1 MSEKAP
7 VPVDQSCYE
16 DLHNLQNPRH
26 IDPLDVGFSFKHALI
41 PYDGKRGDLITNT
54 GFLGGG
60 WGGGPQIIER
70 TEVKPSGL
78 ETSLIALKGT
88 AVHFVKD
95 DTLKTLPDGR
105 AFGVAGTVSGMNHS
119 VKNEDGSITNNLLD
133 KDGNLNEGMEVAIH
147 HITPGGDHESP
158 TSTVNKLTGWRAE
171 RAAEIIAGR
180 ATRHIEAGIKG
191 RRTQLDAEKIKQ

>member
-7 VPVDQSCYE
+7 VPVDQSGYE
-16 DLHNLQNPRH
+16 DLHNLRDGH
-26 IDPLDVGFSFKHALI
+26 ISPLDVAFSFNHALI
-41 PYDGKRGDLITNT
+41 PYDGMHGDLITNT
-54 GFLGGG
+54 GVFGS
-60 WGGGPQIIER
+60 PQIIER

-78 ETSLIALKGT
+78 ENSLIALKGT

-95 DTLKTLPDGR
+95 NTLKTLPDGR
-105 AFGVAGTVSGMNHS
+105 EFGVVSTVSGMNHS

-147 HITPGGDHESP
+147 HITPGGDHESS

-180 ATRHIEAGIKG
+180 AARHIEAGIKE
-191 RRTQLDAEKIKQ
+191 RRTQLDAKK